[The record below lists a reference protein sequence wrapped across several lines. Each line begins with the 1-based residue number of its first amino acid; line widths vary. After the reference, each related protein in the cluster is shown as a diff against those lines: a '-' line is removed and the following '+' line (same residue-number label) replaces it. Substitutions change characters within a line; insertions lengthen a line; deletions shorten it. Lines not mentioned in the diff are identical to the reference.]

1 MPVRHES
8 HRLNSCPLQ
17 AGFDVALVKV
27 ATRLHVETPLAN
39 SPPLA
44 NTVETLVASPRNA
57 VIPPVARPAK
67 AAANLPELPILPE
80 RIPMVAGIWI
90 EPGSD
95 PGHAAHLDPVSTLL
109 ERLQREFPATPFRLL
124 VPPRI
129 AQANW
134 LRQVTS
140 KAGCPVSLTSEIAPE
155 ANPVETLVR
164 HSHVILCLAP
174 GQDQNEDIV
183 HLLRWKRE
191 GRIGDNDPVFGGP
204 VEFWDL
210 SRGSRAKRQHL
221 PPTLAKASFAEF
233 ARHVRAFNQR
243 TSRLAPVLEEAV
255 ARHKAE
261 LCPEEKAIELTR
273 GQSATLE
280 RCALNSAMGARF
292 RPLARSAQVAWSIC
306 APLAGA
312 LLIAAAETTSGVH
325 QLLLCLGLPLLLLA
339 ALARFL
345 HGRWL
350 HLGTHHTALGEAMR
364 LHFVRCI
371 SGLPGLRPAEIPLH
385 SRAPRWLTVALDFW
399 MSGLAQ
405 PEPTGKPSPER
416 IQHLKNTWLRLE
428 AERFAA
434 RTARASV
441 AKQRYRKLA
450 VGAWIASGLLAL
462 ALAIE
467 AILGGTGIAG
477 WLVAASTALG
487 IFAASLFDHRSALA
501 NLEAERAQRDAR
513 AFADACE
520 RLPDGSTPAE
530 LTKAAQLIQA
540 LTAETLTANAERM
553 NHELERGFSPL
564 PDFR

>member
-1 MPVRHES
+1 MNLIVEIHGRYKSDP
-8 HRLNSCPLQ
+8 
-17 AGFDVALVKV
+17 DVALVKV
-27 ATRLHVETPLAN
+27 ATRLHVEDLLA
-39 SPPLA
+39 SFPAPA
-44 NTVETLVASPRNA
+44 NTVETLVASPRPA
-57 VIPPVARPAK
+57 VVLPASRPAK
-67 AAANLPELPILPE
+67 AVANPPEIPILPE
-80 RIPMVAGIWI
+80 RIPLVVGIWI

-95 PGHAAHLDPVSTLL
+95 PGHAAHLEPVSTLL
-109 ERLQREFPATPFRLL
+109 ERLQREFPSTPFRLL

-140 KAGCPVSLTSEIAPE
+140 KAGCPVSLTTEIALE

-174 GQDQNEDIV
+174 GQDQNEDIA

-191 GRIGDNDPVFGGP
+191 GRIGDDDPVFGGP

-221 PPTLAKASFAEF
+221 PPTLAKASFTEF

-255 ARHKAE
+255 AGHKAE
-261 LCPEEKAIELTR
+261 LAPEGAVVELTR
-273 GQSATLE
+273 GQAATLE
-280 RCALNSAMGARF
+280 RYAMNTAMGARF
-292 RPLARSAQVAWSIC
+292 RPLARAAQVAWSLC

-325 QLLLCLGLPLLLLA
+325 QLLLCVGLPLLLLA

-364 LHFVRCI
+364 LHFVRCV
-371 SGLPGLRPAEIPLH
+371 SGLPGLRAAEIPLN

-405 PEPTGKPSPER
+405 PEATGKPSPER
-416 IQHLKNTWLRLE
+416 IQHLKTTWLRLE
-428 AERFAA
+428 AERFAT
-434 RTARASV
+434 RTARAHV

-450 VGAWIASGLLAL
+450 TGTWISTALLAL
-462 ALAIE
+462 ALATE
-467 AILGGTGIAG
+467 AILGGTGAVG
-477 WLVAASTALG
+477 WLVAAGTALG
-487 IFAASLFDHRSALA
+487 VFAASLFDHRSALA

-513 AFADACE
+513 AFADSCE
-520 RLPDGSTPAE
+520 RLSGGSTPAE
-530 LTKAAQLIQA
+530 LTKAAQVIQA
-540 LTAETLTANAERM
+540 LTAETLTANAEQM
-553 NHELERGFSPL
+553 NHELEHGFSPL